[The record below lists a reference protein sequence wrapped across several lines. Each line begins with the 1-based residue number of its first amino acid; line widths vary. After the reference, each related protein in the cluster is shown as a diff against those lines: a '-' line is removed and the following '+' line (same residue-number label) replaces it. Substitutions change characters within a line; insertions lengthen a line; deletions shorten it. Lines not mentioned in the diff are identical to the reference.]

1 MLDNAGK
8 NPGCFY
14 FFTNYYSKE
23 HTSNNDFVKK
33 WIECSKKKYGVNAVI
48 SDFRGHYRWELK
60 LHPQMD
66 Q

>member
-33 WIECSKKKYGVNAVI
+33 WIECSKKKYGVNVVI
-48 SDFRGHYRWELK
+48 SDFRWHY
-60 LHPQMD
+60 
-66 Q
+66 